1 MSGVRIPPPRP
12 TPSGNATEKGVNL
25 RVSAAD
31 ALLAL
36 LDGGCSSPGRAPDC
50 GSGGSGFETRQP
62 PHSKFCIFNEHEMGC
77 RRVLATLAHHLS
89 ASHRGI
95 NVSRGGAGWLL
106 EYQFT
111 SVFSSLWSP
120 SRARMPTAYESPQVK
135 LSAGRGLATR
145 IDLVR
150 FFVQLSVTAL
160 PCGTSKERLF
170 VVLVA
175 AYKTCMARSCALA

>member
-12 TPSGNATEKGVNL
+12 TPSGCATGEGVSL
-25 RVSAAD
+25 RVSAVVS
-31 ALLAL
+31 LLAL

-62 PHSKFCIFNEHEMGC
+62 PHFKFCIFNEHEMGC
-77 RRVLATLAHHLS
+77 RRVLAALAHHLS

-175 AYKTCMARSCALA
+175 A